1 VTHLVGESLD
11 LLNFL
16 QNLDPQ
22 ALPAVLEAMKSNQ
35 EHPHPHFDRSIC
47 SLPKILKIHPVL

>member
-1 VTHLVGESLD
+1 LD

-35 EHPHPHFDRSIC
+35 EHPHPHLDQSIC